1 MIKVQNWVTED
12 EIVTV
17 LNAEPPRA
25 TLYARFVEAYW
36 KGSALDEPPETA
48 EQLSATLREWAERET
63 RIGRAAFVANY
74 LALAPTFTPRAAT
87 PQESWQLPD
96 TIPRKQSRSIGA
108 ALVSAHL
115 RTLVDEWLE
124 TARDPDGSE
133 WPSRRDLRK
142 ALRGWEVASEF
153 LADSPPS
160 MYPASEGGGFGLTIA
175 EPHWGRPWAGDFF
188 AAQEVTAGRLFVGV
202 LASDWQP
209 RLCKC
214 RYSPCGKY
222 FVGAK
227 IRKGY
232 RHGTFC
238 SREHRA
244 HASADAVT
252 KARRRHSRLDLI
264 EAAARWL
271 ARRHADSAWQDNHEL
286 KASLAAVLCKQISL
300 NPNLRAGCQSVGAKW
315 VTRNRTAI
323 EGRRIQLT

>member
-1 MIKVQNWVTED
+1 
-12 EIVTV
+12 
-17 LNAEPPRA
+17 L
-25 TLYARFVEAYW
+25 L
-36 KGSALDEPPETA
+36 
-48 EQLSATLREWAERET
+48 
-63 RIGRAAFVANY
+63 AFVANY

-96 TIPRKQSRSIGA
+96 TIPRKQSRSISA

-133 WPSRRDLRK
+133 WPSRRDLGK

-175 EPHWGRPWAGDFF
+175 EPHWGRPRAGDFF

-214 RYSPCGKY
+214 RYSPCGRY

-244 HASADAVT
+244 HASADALT
-252 KARRRHSRLDLI
+252 KARRRHRWSSGGPAEEKARNTAFPN
-264 EAAARWL
+264 AAL
-271 ARRHADSAWQDNHEL
+271 FSQTMIIFHGG
-286 KASLAAVLCKQISL
+286 VM
-300 NPNLRAGCQSVGAKW
+300 PNWPRPPVQERSVG
-315 VTRNRTAI
+315 TS
-323 EGRRIQLT
+323 